1 MSTARAIP
9 ALPSPLEV
17 SQADYRALAEFRYQI
32 RGFLSFSERAA
43 RAQGIEPQQHQLLLA
58 LKGLPTGKRATI
70 GTMAERLCI
79 EHHTAVTLSDR
90 LERAGL
96 VRRERSSHDRREVL
110 LSITPHG
117 EEILGKLSSLHRQQL
132 KTIGPGLQR
141 ALAAILD
148 LADD

>member
-1 MSTARAIP
+1 
-9 ALPSPLEV
+9 
-17 SQADYRALAEFRYQI
+17 
-32 RGFLSFSERAA
+32 
-43 RAQGIEPQQHQLLLA
+43 
-58 LKGLPTGKRATI
+58 
-70 GTMAERLCI
+70 MAERPCV

-117 EEILGKLSSLHRQQL
+117 EEILSKLSTLHCEQL
-132 KTIGPGLQR
+132 KTVGPSLQR